1 MKLCVSDAPVDTGY
15 DHRKIKK
22 AKRTD
27 EEKKK
32 RKKEKRKK
40 KEKEKEDKVMFTQ
53 WHVELELLLLLLI
66 VEYYIQLL
74 WYDIEMWQCKLH
86 CVSKSSHL

>member
-1 MKLCVSDAPVDTGY
+1 MFTRSEISQSFRGGATFFLTHTVYVYVHILFSVGIADSLSDSGY

-32 RKKEKRKK
+32 RKKEKKKK
-40 KEKEKEDKVMFTQ
+40 KEKEKEDKVVFTQ
-53 WHVELELLLLLLI
+53 
-66 VEYYIQLL
+66 
-74 WYDIEMWQCKLH
+74 
-86 CVSKSSHL
+86 

>member
-1 MKLCVSDAPVDTGY
+1 MSAGWCNCSLYYFSHSHFHNGWFTDNVSDSGH

-32 RKKEKRKK
+32 RKKEKKKK
-40 KEKEKEDKVMFTQ
+40 KEKEKEDKVVFTQ
-53 WHVELELLLLLLI
+53 
-66 VEYYIQLL
+66 
-74 WYDIEMWQCKLH
+74 
-86 CVSKSSHL
+86 

>member
-1 MKLCVSDAPVDTGY
+1 VELRVLNCIDCIQCSSGHGIVDIADNVSDSGY

-40 KEKEKEDKVMFTQ
+40 KEKEKEDKVVFSQ
-53 WHVELELLLLLLI
+53 
-66 VEYYIQLL
+66 
-74 WYDIEMWQCKLH
+74 
-86 CVSKSSHL
+86 

>member
-1 MKLCVSDAPVDTGY
+1 MPVTLLLHACFCSLWFTDNVSDSGH

-40 KEKEKEDKVMFTQ
+40 KEKEKEDKVVFTQ
-53 WHVELELLLLLLI
+53 
-66 VEYYIQLL
+66 
-74 WYDIEMWQCKLH
+74 
-86 CVSKSSHL
+86 

>member
-1 MKLCVSDAPVDTGY
+1 MCTVIACNVGHVCDWVYCFAFNHYDSRHCAIDIADSLSDSGY

-32 RKKEKRKK
+32 RKKEKKKK
-40 KEKEKEDKVMFTQ
+40 KEKEKEDKVVFSQ
-53 WHVELELLLLLLI
+53 
-66 VEYYIQLL
+66 
-74 WYDIEMWQCKLH
+74 
-86 CVSKSSHL
+86 

>member
-1 MKLCVSDAPVDTGY
+1 VINCYLSTLNIVGDVYICVDTLLHVDIADNLSDSGY

-32 RKKEKRKK
+32 RKKEKKKK
-40 KEKEKEDKVMFTQ
+40 KEKEKEDKVVFTQ
-53 WHVELELLLLLLI
+53 
-66 VEYYIQLL
+66 Q
-74 WYDIEMWQCKLH
+74 
-86 CVSKSSHL
+86 